1 MTALTDLKQR
11 QAALNITE
19 SFIVQ
24 APAGS
29 GKTELLV
36 QRSIK
41 CLLNVDMPSQVLILT
56 FTKKAAKEINE
67 RLKSYINETLS
78 LIHI

>member
-1 MTALTDLKQR
+1 MKALTDRHQR
-11 QAALNITE
+11 HCALNIDQ

-36 QRSIK
+36 QRAIK
-41 CLLNVDMPSQVLILT
+41 CLLNVENTNHVLILT
-56 FTKKAAKEINE
+56 FTNKASKEINH
-67 RLKSYINETLS
+67 RLKSYIFDMII
-78 LIHI
+78 LISR